1 MVLSSADL
9 ATTVDLL
16 LPVLK
21 KQWTRNSLKR
31 DEIARKGTFILAARR
46 SRGTAG
52 AVRCDSVLIREPRS
66 FTTDCAAD
74 GVGTGEAG
82 A

>member
-1 MVLSSADL
+1 MVRSSADL

-16 LPVLK
+16 LPVLDE
-21 KQWTRNSLKR
+21 QLTRSFLTR
-31 DEIARKGTFILAARR
+31 DKIARKALSFLLLVDHEELLD
-46 SRGTAG
+46 
-52 AVRCDSVLIREPRS
+52 AVRCDSVLIREPRL